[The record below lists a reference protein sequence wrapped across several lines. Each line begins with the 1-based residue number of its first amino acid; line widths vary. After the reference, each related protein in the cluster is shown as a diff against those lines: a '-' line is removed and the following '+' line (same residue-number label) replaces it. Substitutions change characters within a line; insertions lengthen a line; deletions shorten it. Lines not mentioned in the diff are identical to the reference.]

1 MIWRFLGLVLG
12 YKICDTKVVVFQLV
26 LVLEMEFKYGNGK
39 VTILSRRCL
48 IIKVLEAM
56 PLLSAI
62 GGLDFK
68 Q

>member
-1 MIWRFLGLVLG
+1 M
-12 YKICDTKVVVFQLV
+12 
-26 LVLEMEFKYGNGK
+26 EMEFKYGNGE

-62 GGLDFK
+62 EGLDFK